1 MNNTINSVNNI
12 SFNARYIDM
21 KKLDKL
27 PPQIKEAILKSPAM
41 DEFIKAGNPKTLWG
55 KFVDLFKKDEVLEI
69 FHCVKKE
76 RKNPDIYAQDEL
88 LIFSL
93 KPKEYCL
100 IMPQSQKGIMRKS
113 GSIPKPNEH
122 PLFTKPEV
130 TATEKLVKD
139 IENIKDFNVIL
150 K

>member
-1 MNNTINSVNNI
+1 MNNTINSVSNI

-69 FHCVKKE
+69 FHSVKKE
-76 RKNPDIYAQDEL
+76 RNNPDIYAQDEL

-93 KPKEYCL
+93 KPDEYSFV
-100 IMPQSQKGIMRKS
+100 IPKSQKGIMRKS
-113 GSIPKPNEH
+113 GSIPKPNEN
-122 PLFTKPEV
+122 PLFKKPEV
-130 TATEKLVKD
+130 TATEKLVNE
-139 IENIKDFNVIL
+139 IGNIKDFSVLL